1 AVCEDSSGVEGGGR
15 GIELSVIRIH
25 VEVDPMSMDDV
36 TKRDTALDGVGG
48 ETVSGDSVNFE
59 KYLEFSLNLKTSV
72 FTIDYLVALLRQENA
87 KDICVIKVPEEIKY
101 TDYFIIVSGTSA
113 RHLHAMAH
121 YALKVYKQLKT
132 EQLPQ
137 VNMEGKDTEDWKCID
152 FGNIVIHFM
161 LPETREVY
169 ELEKLWTLRS
179 HDDQL
184 AKIPQEMFPS
194 DFIYEPTDVDDSAT
208 ECFDLK
214 CAKC

>member
-1 AVCEDSSGVEGGGR
+1 MAAWLRTLAAALPRPGAARAPARAPAPPGSSPTQATGS
-15 GIELSVIRIH
+15 IY
-25 VEVDPMSMDDV
+25 
-36 TKRDTALDGVGG
+36 K
-48 ETVSGDSVNFE
+48 
-59 KYLEFSLNLKTSV
+59 SV

-194 DFIYEPTDVDDSAT
+194 DFIYEPTDVGQKEQSLPRAVLGESTREADSNSRT
-208 ECFDLK
+208 LF
-214 CAKC
+214 